1 MQMFLKYL
9 EVHTKESPV
18 FQEFIAPSHVW
29 WASDRERQAEGVSPL
44 HLSQGQLTG
53 WDLIALK

>member
-9 EVHTKESPV
+9 GVHTKKSLL
-18 FQEFIAPSHVW
+18 FQEFIAPSYVQW
-29 WASDRERQAEGVSPL
+29 VSDSERTAVGVSLL